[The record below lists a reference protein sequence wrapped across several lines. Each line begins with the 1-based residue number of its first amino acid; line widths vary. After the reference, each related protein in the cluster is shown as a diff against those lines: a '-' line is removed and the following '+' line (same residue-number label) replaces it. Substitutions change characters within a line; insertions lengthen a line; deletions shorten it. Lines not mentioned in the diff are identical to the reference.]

1 MKRSNKRRDYLLPKG
16 CKDLIDVL
24 RKKQES
30 GVRTIMLPPVISELT
45 VPDMMIVGELADAL
59 KQKPSKI
66 IADFKKLSLRPVS
79 TQ

>member
-1 MKRSNKRRDYLLPKG
+1 
-16 CKDLIDVL
+16 
-24 RKKQES
+24 
-30 GVRTIMLPPVISELT
+30 MLPLVIGELT

-66 IADFKKLSLRPVS
+66 IADSKKLSLRPVS